1 VDIST
6 HVRIYGRAVHA
17 AGTDR
22 RWVGTS
28 ITLVSSPAFAALS
41 SAFLSSRSSF
51 LPFAASLAWR
61 GNWGSKTLAWVE
73 QRGSMRN
80 RFDIGCMQGPVA
92 PRMRERE
99 RKCERERE
107 RWREPERENKRDRER
122 GMDRTREPTSE
133 RAGEQASERE
143 RETRARAGKT
153 E

>member
-1 VDIST
+1 M
-6 HVRIYGRAVHA
+6 
-17 AGTDR
+17 
-22 RWVGTS
+22 S
-28 ITLVSSPAFAALS
+28 ITLVSRPPDAALR
-41 SAFLSSRSSF
+41 SAFLFRRSSF
-51 LPFAASLAWR
+51 LPSAASLAWR

-73 QRGSMRN
+73 QTGSMRN

-143 RETRARAGKT
+143 RETRARPGKT